1 MNLHTSIK
9 HLNKGLDLTEDEANV
24 VLKDILSEKH
34 DDQEIL
40 EFLIAYESKPYHYL
54 EWIGFL
60 KAMKQFSVRFLPK
73 HDFSIMDVCGTGGS
87 KKDRFNISTCVVFV
101 LASQDI
107 HVAKHGN
114 YGSLKPNG
122 SFNFLE
128 ELNVAY
134 DHPIPITNTL
144 LEEAFCCFLF
154 ARKYHPAMRRV
165 ANARR
170 ELGKLSVFN
179 YLGPLANP
187 IGVDYQ
193 LMGLSTL
200 KHIDVLIQVVQY
212 LNLKR
217 VLFCLGGDG
226 RDEISIEGVTQCVL
240 VEPKNVKRFS
250 FDFAKE
256 IEAID
261 TNYECG
267 SSAQN
272 AMIFLE
278 IIMEKKWQHPIIK
291 HICINAAAGFLCRG
305 KVNSLKEGYS
315 LAMKLFQDG
324 SVLTTINRYKSI
336 EADFALRKRQV

>member
-1 MNLHTSIK
+1 MTLDTSIK
-9 HLNKGLDLTEDEANV
+9 SIKEGKDLTESEANTI
-24 VLKDILSEKH
+24 LKDILSEKYN
-34 DDQEIL
+34 DQEIL
-40 EFLIAYESKPYHYL
+40 EFLKAYESKPYHYL
-54 EWIGFL
+54 ELIGFL
-60 KAMKQFSVRFLPK
+60 KAMKQFSVRFMRTS
-73 HDFSIMDVCGTGGS
+73 DVSIMDVCGTGGS

-134 DHPIPITNTL
+134 DHSIPITNTL
-144 LEEAFCCFLF
+144 LEETFCCFLF
-154 ARKYHPAMRRV
+154 ARKFHPAMRKV

-193 LMGLSTL
+193 LIGLSTM
-200 KHIDVLIQVVQY
+200 KDIDMLVNVVQH
-212 LNLKR
+212 LNIKR

-226 RDEISIEGVTQCVL
+226 RDEISIEGVSHCVL
-240 VEPKNVKRFS
+240 VEPKNVKHFS
-250 FDFAKE
+250 FDFSKE

-261 TNYECG
+261 PYYECG
-267 SSAQN
+267 TSAQN
-272 AMIFLE
+272 AMVFLQ
-278 IIMEKKWQHPIIK
+278 IMMEKKWQHPIIK

-305 KVNSLKEGYS
+305 KVNSLKEGYK
-315 LAMKLFQDG
+315 LAIELFQNG
-324 SVLTTINRYKSI
+324 SVLNTINRYKSI
-336 EADFALRKRQV
+336 EADFALRKR